1 LIEEGFF
8 SSYTYNKLADKTQM
22 EKEDLSQLKITRT
35 GPAAA
40 TSGRR
45 RYKGRIFLVIVIL
58 FLVVTG
64 ILYWQGVLE
73 PAREVEITTVSLIY
87 PSQAYT
93 VLNASGYV
101 VAQRKA
107 AVASKGTGRL
117 EILAVEEGTRV
128 KKGQI
133 IARLENADLQ
143 AALSQ
148 AQAQVNT
155 AKANLVQVEAEIK
168 DARLKFERLER
179 LIQSKAIAQA
189 DYDSADARLQ
199 QLLAG
204 RSAALSQIKGAEAGL
219 RAGQVTLDYTLIRAP
234 FDGVILTKNADVG
247 EVVAPFGSSINAKA
261 AVVTMADLDSLIV
274 EADVSETNL
283 EKVKK
288 GQPCEIQLDSLPGM
302 RFAGEVHM
310 IVPTADRS
318 KATVLTK
325 IKFLEKDERVLPEM
339 SAKVAFLTRQT
350 TKEEKPKVAVPPS
363 TLVSQ
368 QGKTWVYRLE
378 KDSVREVPV
387 QKGLPLAD
395 FVEILQGLKPGERVV
410 LKPNRNLRDGSKIK
424 IAEK

>member
-1 LIEEGFF
+1 
-8 SSYTYNKLADKTQM
+8 M

-35 GPAAA
+35 GPVAAQA
-40 TSGRR
+40 VRPR
-45 RYKGRIFLVIVIL
+45 KKRRIFLIIL
-58 FLVVTG
+58 VLVLAVTG
-64 ILYWQGVLE
+64 ILYWQGLLE
-73 PAREVEITTVSLIY
+73 PTREVEITTVSLIY

-117 EILAVEEGTRV
+117 ETLAVEEGTRV

-133 IARLENADLQ
+133 IARLESSDFQ
-143 AALSQ
+143 ASLNQ
-148 AQAQVNT
+148 AQAQVKT
-155 AKANLVQVEAEIK
+155 AKANLAQVEAEIK
-168 DARLKFERLER
+168 DARLKVDRLAR
-179 LIQSKAIAQA
+179 LIQSKAIAQS
-189 DYDSADARLQ
+189 DYDTADARLQ

-204 RSAALSQIKGAEAGL
+204 KSAAQAQIQAAEAGV
-219 RAGQVTLDYTLIRAP
+219 RAGQVALDYTLIKAP

-247 EVVAPFGSSINAKA
+247 EVVAPFGSSVNAKA

-288 GQPCEIQLDSLPGM
+288 GQPCEIILDSLPGK
-302 RFAGEVHM
+302 RFPGQVHM

-325 IKFLEKDERVLPEM
+325 VKFLEKDERVLPEM
-339 SAKVAFLTRQT
+339 SAKVAFLSRQT
-350 TKEEKPKVAVPPS
+350 TKDEKPKIAVPPS
-363 TLVSQ
+363 TLISQ
-368 QGKTWVYRLE
+368 NGKTWVFRVE
-378 KDSVREVPV
+378 KDIVREIPV
-387 QKGLPLAD
+387 QPGNPLAD
-395 FVEILQGLKPGERVV
+395 FIEILQGLKPGERIV
-410 LKPNRNLRDGSKIK
+410 LKPNRNLRDGAKIK

>member
-1 LIEEGFF
+1 
-8 SSYTYNKLADKTQM
+8 M

-35 GPAAA
+35 GPVAVHVA
-40 TSGRR
+40 RPR
-45 RYKGRIFLVIVIL
+45 QKKRIFLIILIL
-58 FLVVTG
+58 FLVVIG
-64 ILYWQGVLE
+64 ILYWQGLLE
-73 PAREVEITTVSLIY
+73 PTREVEITTVSLIY
-87 PSQAYT
+87 PSQAST

-117 EILAVEEGTRV
+117 ETLAVEEGTRV

-133 IARLENADLQ
+133 IARLESADLQ
-143 AALSQ
+143 AALNQ
-148 AQAQVNT
+148 AQAQVKT
-155 AKANLVQVEAEIK
+155 AKANLAQVEAEIK
-168 DARLKFERLER
+168 DARLKVDRLAR
-179 LIQSKAIAQA
+179 LIQSKAVAQS
-189 DYDSADARLQ
+189 DYDTAEARWQ

-204 RSAALSQIKGAEAGL
+204 KSAAQSQILAAEAGV
-219 RAGQVTLDYTLIRAP
+219 RAGQVALDYTLIKAP

-288 GQPCEIQLDSLPGM
+288 GQPCEIQLDSLPGK
-302 RFAGEVHM
+302 RFPGQVHM

-325 IKFLEKDERVLPEM
+325 VKFLEKDERVLPEM

-363 TLVSQ
+363 ALVEQ
-368 QGKTWVYRLE
+368 KGKTWVYRVE
-378 KDSVREVPV
+378 KDIVREIPV
-387 QKGLPLAD
+387 QKGSPLAD
-395 FVEILQGLKPGERVV
+395 FIEVLQGLKPGQRIV
-410 LKPNRNLRDGSKIK
+410 LKPNRSLRDGVKIK

>member
-1 LIEEGFF
+1 
-8 SSYTYNKLADKTQM
+8 M

-40 TSGRR
+40 ISGRPR
-45 RYKGRIFLVIVIL
+45 KKGRIFLIVVIL
-58 FLVVTG
+58 ALVVTG
-64 ILYWQGVLE
+64 ILYWTGVLD
-73 PAREVEITTVSLIY
+73 PVREVEVTTVSLIY

-117 EILAVEEGTRV
+117 ETLNVEEGNRV

-143 AALSQ
+143 AAINQ
-148 AQAQVNT
+148 AQANVNT
-155 AKANLVQVEAEIK
+155 AKANLARIEAEIK
-168 DARLKFERLER
+168 DARLKFERLSR
-179 LIQSKAIAQA
+179 LIQAKAIAQSE
-189 DYDSADARLQ
+189 YDTAEAGVQ
-199 QLLAG
+199 QLQAG
-204 RSAALSQIKGAEAGL
+204 KTAALSQIMAAEAGL
-219 RAGQVTLDYTLIRAP
+219 QAGQVALGYTLIRAP

-247 EVVAPFGSSINAKA
+247 EVVAPFGSSVNAKA

-288 GQPCEIQLDSLPGM
+288 GQPCEIQLDSLPGL
-302 RFAGEVHM
+302 RFPGQVHM

-318 KATVLTK
+318 KATVMTK
-325 IKFLEKDERVLPEM
+325 VKFLEKDERVLPEM
-339 SAKVAFLTRQT
+339 SAKVSFLSRRSD
-350 TKEEKPKVAVPPS
+350 KEEKPRVAVPPS
-363 TLVSQ
+363 ALIDQ
-368 QGKTWVYRLE
+368 KGKTWVYLVD
-378 KDSVREVPV
+378 KDTVREIQV
-387 QKGLPLAD
+387 QKGQPLAD
-395 FVEILQGLKPGERVV
+395 FIEVPQGLKAGERIV
-410 LKPNRNLRDGSKIK
+410 LKPGRGLRNGTKIK